1 MSGRWAI
8 AMALLGCTAISAQP
22 SSRGWP
28 QFLGPNRDG
37 TVEYD
42 IGARA
47 KLVESWRRPVP
58 SGGAGITIAGGRVYT
73 LGSDGTQDL
82 LFALDAG
89 TGKELWRAAIGPT
102 HSDAIEN
109 GPGSTPAV
117 AGDLVIAVASACRVT
132 AVRTADGQQVWQQ
145 SLAEDYK
152 SRFAARGGCSMSP
165 AIEGALVILPT
176 GASSGKRLV
185 ALDAA
190 TGKEAWAASAL
201 PNSLNSAP
209 GLANLGGVRQVLYH
223 HAKPPGLSGVS
234 GVRADTG
241 ATVWQLDSPEGMSDT
256 MALPLPGDRVLLQTW
271 MNTTLLETGAS
282 PRAVWTMTELS
293 ATGPPPVHRDG
304 HLYGFGGNSGEFL
317 KCVDVNTGQVRWAAR
332 PYRGSVLLVG
342 STLVM
347 LSESSGF
354 VRLISATP
362 AGYDERARL
371 QVFKPG
377 ARTFTPPSFADG
389 RIFVRN
395 LEEVVAVEVK

>member
-1 MSGRWAI
+1 MSAKWI
-8 AMALLGCTAISAQP
+8 AVGLLCSTVSFAQP
-22 SSRGWP
+22 ASQGWP
-28 QFLGPNRDG
+28 QYLGPQRNGVVD
-37 TVEYD
+37 YD

-58 SGGAGITIAGGRVYT
+58 SGASGMIVAGGRLYT

-82 LFALDAG
+82 LFALDAA
-89 TGKELWRAAIGPT
+89 TGKELWRAPLGNT
-102 HSDAIEN
+102 HNDALEN

-117 AGDLVIAVASACRVT
+117 AGDVVIAVGSACRVT
-132 AVRTADGQQVWQQ
+132 AVRTSDGQAVWQR

-165 AIEGALVILPT
+165 AVEGNLVGLPT
-176 GASSGKRLV
+176 GAPAGPRLV

-190 TGKEAWAASAL
+190 SGKEAWSSSTV
-201 PNSLNSAP
+201 PGSLNAAP
-209 GLANLGGVRQVLYH
+209 GLASLGGVRQVLYH
-223 HAKPPGLSGVS
+223 HAKPPGLSGIS

-241 ATVWQLDSPEGMSDT
+241 AIVWQIDSPEGMSDT
-256 MALPLPGDRVLLQTW
+256 TPLALPGDRVLLQTW
-271 MNTTLLETGAS
+271 MNTTLIDAGAT

-293 ATGPPPVHRDG
+293 AMGSPPVYRDG
-304 HLYGFGGNSGEFL
+304 YLYGFGGNSGEFL
-317 KCVDVNTGQVRWAAR
+317 KCVEIKTGQVRWSSR

-354 VRLISATP
+354 LRLISATP

-371 QVFKPG
+371 QVLKPG

-389 RIFVRN
+389 KIFVRN
-395 LEEVVAVEVK
+395 LEEVVAIDIK